1 MSADLPTDFEAV
13 EHAPIWLDYW
23 RPRLRLM
30 DWDVTL
36 EVYGLKGWIALGR
49 SAYEAGNCAISASF
63 GSARI
68 RLLDPAAMPADIA
81 PSCRDVEDT
90 IVHELLHLMLPVRE
104 SDGTDHAG
112 ELRINRVAQALV
124 RERRARADAERRGA
138 VAEEAL
144 RSLRATT
151 GEGGHEHP

>member
-1 MSADLPTDFEAV
+1 MIDLLPTDYTNAA
-13 EHAPIWLDYW
+13 HAPIWLDYW

-36 EVYGLKGWIALGR
+36 EVYGLKQWIALGR

-68 RLLDPAAMPADIA
+68 RLLNPAEMPDDIQ
-81 PSCRDVEDT
+81 PCCRDVEDT
-90 IVHELLHLMLPVRE
+90 IVHELLHLMLPVER

-124 RERRARADAERRGA
+124 QLRRAHAAAERELA
-138 VAEEAL
+138 AL
-144 RSLRATT
+144 RVT
-151 GEGGHEHP
+151 P